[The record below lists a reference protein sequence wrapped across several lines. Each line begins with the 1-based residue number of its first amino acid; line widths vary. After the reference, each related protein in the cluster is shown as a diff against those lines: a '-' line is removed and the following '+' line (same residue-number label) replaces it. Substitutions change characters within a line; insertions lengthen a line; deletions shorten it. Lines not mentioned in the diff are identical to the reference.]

1 MSGCSSAAKRLTPRY
16 LSTCIA
22 STPEAEPL
30 TRTPAERD
38 RTQPP
43 ASELKISPAPHSP
56 VAQVAY
62 TQDDDESLGLA
73 TLPPANTDSQ
83 LKLDEVISSVQLS
96 FPLLEVAYLENTIAS
111 ANQLAAWG
119 AFDVKLKAASEN
131 GPLGFYETYRQT
143 AGVTRPLYDGGEVF
157 GGYRIGRGNFQPWYL
172 ERQTNDG
179 GEFKAGVR
187 VPLVRN
193 REIDARRAELWR
205 ATYQR
210 QRARPEIRAQLVLFV
225 RDGSVAFWN
234 WVAAGHKYD
243 IVFDAL
249 QLSLQRN
256 AQLKRRVQEGDL
268 DPPVL
273 QDNLRSVAIRESKL
287 IERDRKLQQAAVKLS
302 LFYRTAAGDP
312 FVPTT
317 EQLGSFPEPAS
328 FSESDLDA
336 DIQVA
341 LAQRPELA
349 ALDALS
355 RQIDVDLAEARNDL
369 LPWIDAQLLGSQDV
383 GAPTSPKRDKSPF
396 ELEAGLFLDVPLQR
410 RKALGKSQ
418 AARAKLMQVAA
429 KRRFTEDKIVADVQS
444 AYVGLTTAY
453 DRLGKAREGKRLAE
467 YMADVER
474 RKFELGQSDLL
485 SVFLREQNAVEAA
498 DAEVDALLEYYI
510 ARADYAAALAM
521 DGPGP

>member
-1 MSGCSSAAKRLTPRY
+1 M
-16 LSTCIA
+16 
-22 STPEAEPL
+22 
-30 TRTPAERD
+30 
-38 RTQPP
+38 
-43 ASELKISPAPHSP
+43 
-56 VAQVAY
+56 AY
-62 TQDDDESLGLA
+62 TQNNDELIGAASAVPPATLEADASNGLDLADQPAVEPA
-73 TLPPANTDSQ
+73 TLPAANTNAGSQ
-83 LKLDEVISSVQLS
+83 LTLDTVISSVHLS
-96 FPLLEVAYLENTIAS
+96 FPLLEVAYLENTIAR

-131 GPLGFYETYRQT
+131 GPLGFYETYRQS
-143 AGVTRPLYDGGEVF
+143 AGATRPLYTGGELF
-157 GGYRIGRGNFQPWYL
+157 GGYRIGRGEFQPWYL

-179 GEFKAGVR
+179 GEFKAGFL
-187 VPLVRN
+187 VPLLRN

-225 RDGSVAFWN
+225 RDASVAYWT
-234 WVAAGHKYD
+234 WVAAGRQYD
-243 IVFDAL
+243 IVLRAL
-249 QLSLQRN
+249 QLSQQRN
-256 AQLKRRVQEGDL
+256 DQLRRRVQEGDL

-287 IERDRKLQQAAVKLS
+287 IDRGRKLQQAAVKLS
-302 LFYRTAAGDP
+302 LFNRTASGDP
-312 FVPTT
+312 FVPKS
-317 EQLGSFPEPAS
+317 EQLGSFPEPAEFADS
-328 FSESDLDA
+328 QLDA

-355 RQIDVDLAEARNDL
+355 RQINVDLAEARNDL
-369 LPWIDAQLLGSQDV
+369 LPSVDAQVLGSQDV
-383 GAPTSPKRDKSPF
+383 GAPSSPKRDKSPF

-444 AYVGLTTAY
+444 AYAGLTAAY
-453 DRLGKAREGKRLAE
+453 DRVGKAREAKRLAE

-474 RKFELGQSDLL
+474 RKFELGQTDLL
-485 SVFLREQNAVEAA
+485 AVFLREQYAVEAA
-498 DAEVDALLEYYI
+498 DDEVNALLEYYI

-521 DGPGP
+521 DGQVAQRAN